1 MEVAQAPKKITSFGS
16 HDPLL
21 AKVRRAAKSSSSSCA
36 DSAILLLSLT
46 NSSKL
51 HAVFLYSSVFV
62 ADLISVAL
70 LLPEGGRTENQNIL
84 KSNRY

>member
-21 AKVRRAAKSSSSSCA
+21 AKVRRAAKSSSSCA

-70 LLPEGGRTENQNIL
+70 LLPEGGRTENQPIL